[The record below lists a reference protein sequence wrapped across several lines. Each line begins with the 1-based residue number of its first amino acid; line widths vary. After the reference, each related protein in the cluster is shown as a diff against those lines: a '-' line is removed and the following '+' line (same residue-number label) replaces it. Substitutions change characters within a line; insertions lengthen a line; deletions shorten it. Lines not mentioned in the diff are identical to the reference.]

1 MSAKKMPRDCAESAV
16 VEKHRIAARAQYV
29 LRGCHARSN
38 HVLQIGFI
46 DKKSESCNL
55 QVLMLQTLPA
65 VHALVTDSRER
76 VACSH

>member
-46 DKKSESCNL
+46 D
-55 QVLMLQTLPA
+55 
-65 VHALVTDSRER
+65 
-76 VACSH
+76 